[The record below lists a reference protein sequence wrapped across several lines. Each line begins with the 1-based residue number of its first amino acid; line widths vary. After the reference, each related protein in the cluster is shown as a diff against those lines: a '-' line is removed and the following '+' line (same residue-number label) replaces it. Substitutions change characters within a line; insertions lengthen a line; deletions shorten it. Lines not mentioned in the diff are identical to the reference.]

1 MVELHQFSEMVNG
14 HNHYIC
20 RITFVFSELQK
31 ISLTALVI
39 NIDTVKFRARRAVCR
54 RVLVFLD
61 PGLTFK
67 NYKIYKCIKKVNLV
81 SIV

>member
-1 MVELHQFSEMVNG
+1 MELLQFSEMVNG

-39 NIDTVKFRARRAVCR
+39 NIDIVKFWARRVVCP
-54 RVLVFLD
+54 RVFVFLD
-61 PGLTFK
+61 LGSTFE
-67 NYKIYKCIKKVNLV
+67 NYKIYKFIKKVNLV
-81 SIV
+81 SIT